1 MTVNR
6 RLQAGSGAGSHGPS
20 LRPMFANVRFQTPRR
35 AGPPLRSP
43 VWGVRGAGTG
53 PPQPAG
59 PLRSP
64 VWGVRG
70 AGTGPPQ
77 PAGPLG
83 RSGRPR
89 ESEGGRSTWQLA
101 ANNTWDVR

>member
-59 PLRSP
+59 PL
-64 VWGVRG
+64 
-70 AGTGPPQ
+70 
-77 PAGPLG
+77 G

-89 ESEGGRSTWQLA
+89 ESEGGRSTWPLA
-101 ANNTWDVR
+101 ANNQWDVR